1 MVVGDGWCDPLS
13 APGRLG
19 CRRGQRTEM
28 ESNAYQGVRTDTD
41 CKGEESETSQ
51 GVLDKEWPA
60 GTEEGGTGAV
70 ILTVVCGVEAVYQS
84 QFRVNMRVGII
95 STDQLTFRR
104 PW

>member
-1 MVVGDGWCDPLS
+1 MGSIV
-13 APGRLG
+13 
-19 CRRGQRTEM
+19 
-28 ESNAYQGVRTDTD
+28 YQGLHTDTD
-41 CKGEESETSQ
+41 CEGEESETSQ

-60 GTEEGGTGAV
+60 GTEEGGTGTV

-84 QFRVNMRVGII
+84 QFRASISVGII

>member
-1 MVVGDGWCDPLS
+1 MIFSPRGDVWVAGE
-13 APGRLG
+13 GRELG
-19 CRRGQRTEM
+19 M
-28 ESNAYQGVRTDTD
+28 ESNVYQGVRTDTD

-60 GTEEGGTGAV
+60 GTEESGTGAV

-84 QFRVNMRVGII
+84 QFRVNIRAGII
-95 STDQLTFRR
+95 SSDQLTFRR